1 MAPRKPRSPRKKN
14 NRTPDNSGLP
24 PVLPIAVTD
33 IDADGDLICAPA
45 ESRLRGRG
53 KKAESVTAM
62 ILLPEKLAATQKP
75 AAGVGDRFLVRLP
88 RDEAARARPR
98 VFVQEII
105 RKIGRERERLLAVMD
120 ISRGAAIARPVDR
133 KARDVYAV
141 SKAES
146 AGAKDGDLVWIE
158 PHQRRSASGRR
169 SAKVAEIAGNMDEP
183 GAYSLI
189 ALASHD
195 IPVDFPDDVM
205 AQAEAA
211 KMPTLRGREDLRR
224 VPLLTIDPADAKDH
238 DDAVLA
244 VRDDDPRNEGGFR
257 ITVAIADVSWF
268 VRPGTALDEEA
279 RERGNSVYLPD
290 RVVPMLPE
298 HLSNGLCSLRVGEDR
313 PCIAVEMVMN
323 KNGQMTGHRFMR
335 AIMCSAAK
343 LSYEDAQAIIDGDKT
358 ASNNDPGTDIH
369 EAVKTLH
376 SAYCAR
382 LKERSKRSPL
392 DLELAERKVILN
404 DQGLVGD
411 VVVRERF
418 DAHKLI
424 EEFMIL
430 ANVAAAEALEKA
442 RLPLIYRVHDTPD
455 EEKLQAV
462 RTYLETLDY
471 KLIKGGSVRPQHFNQ
486 ILKLAE
492 QRDEKEMISDVILR
506 TQRQAVYGT
515 ENLGHFGLN
524 LARYAHF
531 TSPIRRY
538 ADLTVHRAL
547 VKAFDLGPGGQTK
560 SEAASLQQS
569 AEAISTLER
578 RAMLAER
585 ETSDRYLSDY
595 LSDKVGTS
603 FAARIRGVTR
613 FGLFVML
620 DQSGADGFI
629 PIRTLPGRRWMFD
642 EEMNRVVDYHG
653 GVMFRLGQPVVVR
666 LKEAAPVEGGLV
678 FDLISEP
685 MALDGATAGKSKKST
700 KSKPKKTSQKKS
712 AKKKAS
718 AGKAKKKPKS
728 NAKARKDTGAT

>member
-1 MAPRKPRSPRKKN
+1 MAPRRTRSTRRKGTGET
-14 NRTPDNSGLP
+14 RLP
-24 PVLPIAVTD
+24 PVLPVTVID
-33 IDADGDLICAPA
+33 IDDDGDLICAPA
-45 ESRLRGRG
+45 ESRLQGRG
-53 KKAESVTAM
+53 KKPARSEASTNRV
-62 ILLPEKLAATQKP
+62 ILLPEKLAAAQQP

-88 RDEAARARPR
+88 REDTARARSR
-98 VFVQEII
+98 IFVQEII

-120 ISRGAAIARPVDR
+120 ISRGGAIARPVDR
-133 KARDVYAV
+133 KARDIYGV
-141 SKAES
+141 SKAEC

-158 PHQRRSASGRR
+158 PHQRRSASSRR
-169 SAKVAEIAGNMDEP
+169 AAKVAQIAGNMDEP

-195 IPVDFPDDVM
+195 IPVDFPDEVL
-205 AQAEAA
+205 AEAEGA

-257 ITVAIADVSWF
+257 VTVAIADVSWF

-335 AIMCSAAK
+335 AIMRSAAK
-343 LSYEDAQAIIDGDKT
+343 LSYEDAQAIIDSGKT
-358 ASNNDPGTDIH
+358 PPKNGPDSDIYD
-369 EAVKTLH
+369 AVKTLH
-376 SAYCAR
+376 AAYVTR
-382 LKERSKRSPL
+382 LKERKKRSPL

-404 DQGLVGD
+404 DAGLVGD

-442 RLPLIYRVHDTPD
+442 RLSLIYRVHDTPD

-471 KLIKGGSVRPQHFNQ
+471 TLIKGGGVRPQHFNQ

-492 QRDEKEMISDVILR
+492 QRDEKEMISDVVLR

-515 ENLGHFGLN
+515 DNLGHFGLN

-547 VKAFDLGPGGQTK
+547 VKAFDLGAGGQTK
-560 SEAASLQQS
+560 SEATNLQKT

-653 GVMFRLGQPVVVR
+653 GVMFRLGQPVEVR

-678 FDLISEP
+678 FDIISEP
-685 MALDGATAGKSKKST
+685 MTLDTADHKKPKKSAA
-700 KSKPKKTSQKKS
+700 SKPKKTERKKTT
-712 AKKKAS
+712 KKKPPT
-718 AGKAKKKPKS
+718 GRAKKKPKS
-728 NAKARKDTGAT
+728 NAKARKNA

>member
-1 MAPRKPRSPRKKN
+1 
-14 NRTPDNSGLP
+14 
-24 PVLPIAVTD
+24 
-33 IDADGDLICAPA
+33 
-45 ESRLRGRG
+45 
-53 KKAESVTAM
+53 
-62 ILLPEKLAATQKP
+62 
-75 AAGVGDRFLVRLP
+75 
-88 RDEAARARPR
+88 
-98 VFVQEII
+98 
-105 RKIGRERERLLAVMD
+105 
-120 ISRGAAIARPVDR
+120 
-133 KARDVYAV
+133 
-141 SKAES
+141 
-146 AGAKDGDLVWIE
+146 
-158 PHQRRSASGRR
+158 
-169 SAKVAEIAGNMDEP
+169 
-183 GAYSLI
+183 
-189 ALASHD
+189 
-195 IPVDFPDDVM
+195 
-205 AQAEAA
+205 
-211 KMPTLRGREDLRR
+211 
-224 VPLLTIDPADAKDH
+224 
-238 DDAVLA
+238 
-244 VRDDDPRNEGGFR
+244 
-257 ITVAIADVSWF
+257 
-268 VRPGTALDEEA
+268 
-279 RERGNSVYLPD
+279 
-290 RVVPMLPE
+290 
-298 HLSNGLCSLRVGEDR
+298 
-313 PCIAVEMVMN
+313 
-323 KNGQMTGHRFMR
+323 
-335 AIMCSAAK
+335 
-343 LSYEDAQAIIDGDKT
+343 
-358 ASNNDPGTDIH
+358 
-369 EAVKTLH
+369 
-376 SAYCAR
+376 
-382 LKERSKRSPL
+382 
-392 DLELAERKVILN
+392 
-404 DQGLVGD
+404 
-411 VVVRERF
+411 F